1 MVSHDQFNLHLLDFK
16 FDFRIVCLY
25 AFGLLFS
32 RALVSSSTNWGP
44 AGPVSASP
52 EHLPSHHSTVVAKAG
67 GGFITAVGLGRKKA
81 R

>member
-1 MVSHDQFNLHLLDFK
+1 MVSHDQFNLHLLDFE
-16 FDFRIVCLY
+16 FDFRVVCLY

-32 RALVSSSTNWGP
+32 RALVSSSINWGT
-44 AGPVSASP
+44 AGPVSGSP
-52 EHLPSHHSTVVAKAG
+52 EHVPSPHCAAGAKAG